1 MQIKNLSSAQ
11 ARGFGKVLR
20 ARPEEALFVEHR
32 EITAGDAVDALYADE
47 PVVLDYVSEMSL
59 LVIYEENSYQ
69 LYYLDRVFELRAKL
83 HFSIIA
89 LEGSC
94 SVDCFTA
101 HADTLHLEA
110 RYPAARFQDPASDL
124 KLEQLLTCFYQE
136 CRRDFYFRGEQHKAF
151 EVIYVDIGELHNLV
165 GGTDILLKRQQL
177 LLIDRNTWHM
187 QYADL
192 PVNFLTV
199 SFLAEAEPCRRL
211 AGRVFTLTSQ
221 QVELVRRILSEH
233 NASDYAYD
241 CVESLLRL
249 LLVDLLRSENSCTAE
264 LPKRLPAT
272 VRADRRIA
280 DRLIQFVSANADKGL
295 TLQQLA
301 DAAHISTTYLH
312 RIFRTQLGMTPGNY
326 LAKIRI
332 EESKL
337 LLRDGTLSMGE
348 ISLRMGFSSQQ
359 HFSRQFRTVAGM
371 TPSEYVR
378 TLR

>member
-1 MQIKNLSSAQ
+1 MRS
-11 ARGFGKVLR
+11 
-20 ARPEEALFVEHR
+20 
-32 EITAGDAVDALYADE
+32 
-47 PVVLDYVSEMSL
+47 
-59 LVIYEENSYQ
+59 
-69 LYYLDRVFELRAKL
+69 
-83 HFSIIA
+83 
-89 LEGSC
+89 
-94 SVDCFTA
+94 
-101 HADTLHLEA
+101 
-110 RYPAARFQDPASDL
+110 
-124 KLEQLLTCFYQE
+124 
-136 CRRDFYFRGEQHKAF
+136 
-151 EVIYVDIGELHNLV
+151 
-165 GGTDILLKRQQL
+165 
-177 LLIDRNTWHM
+177 
-187 QYADL
+187 
-192 PVNFLTV
+192 
-199 SFLAEAEPCRRL
+199 
-211 AGRVFTLTSQ
+211 
-221 QVELVRRILSEH
+221 
-233 NASDYAYD
+233 
-241 CVESLLRL
+241 RL

-264 LPKRLPAT
+264 LHKRLPAT

-301 DAAHISTTYLH
+301 YAAHISTTYLH

>member
-11 ARGFGKVLR
+11 TFGTVIASLPDDMPCTSHCCVR
-20 ARPEEALFVEHR
+20 AGEPIKEWLSQ
-32 EITAGDAVDALYADE
+32 E
-47 PVVLDYVSEMSL
+47 PVVLDYVSGMPL
-59 LVIYEENSYQ
+59 LVIYEAESYS
-69 LYYLDRVFELRAKL
+69 LYYVDR
-83 HFSIIA
+83 
-89 LEGSC
+89 
-94 SVDCFTA
+94 
-101 HADTLHLEA
+101 
-110 RYPAARFQDPASDL
+110 
-124 KLEQLLTCFYQE
+124 
-136 CRRDFYFRGEQHKAF
+136 
-151 EVIYVDIGELHNLV
+151 GELHNLV
-165 GGTDILLKRQQL
+165 GGVDILLRPQQM
-177 LLIDRNTWHM
+177 LLINRNIWHM

-192 PVNFLTV
+192 PVSFLTV
-199 SFLAEAEPCRRL
+199 SFRAAVDSPCSSLCGQVLALTARQITLLRRML
-211 AGRVFTLTSQ
+211 D
-221 QVELVRRILSEH
+221 EH
-233 NASDYAYD
+233 SSTDFAYD
-241 CVESLLRL
+241 CVESLLKL
-249 LLVDLLRSENSCTAE
+249 LLADLIRCEKKRSFQPAAQLPSTSHAE
-264 LPKRLPAT
+264 Q
-272 VRADRRIA
+272 RIA
-280 DRLIQFVSANADKGL
+280 DQLVQIISSKAGEKI